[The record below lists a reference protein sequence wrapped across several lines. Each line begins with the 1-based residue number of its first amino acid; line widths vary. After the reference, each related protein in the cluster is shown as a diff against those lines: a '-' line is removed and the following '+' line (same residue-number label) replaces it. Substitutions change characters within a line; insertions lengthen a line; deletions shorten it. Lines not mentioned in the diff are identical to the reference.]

1 MFSHKHRLAHNSVN
15 NSAYNSKVIA
25 IIIAFGSPPIKL
37 EGREY
42 GSSTSTTIPHALEMN
57 ARASANGHKS
67 VPIFHK
73 TMVAST
79 FTVFEVSWFKQIL
92 YCSNLVSQH

>member
-42 GSSTSTTIPHALEMN
+42 NLWFLNLNNHTTCSGNERTGFSK
-57 ARASANGHKS
+57 RAQIGAHFSQNYGC
-67 VPIFHK
+67 FHIYGFW
-73 TMVAST
+73 S
-79 FTVFEVSWFKQIL
+79 L
-92 YCSNLVSQH
+92 LV